1 MVQNWICIFANS
13 PRPLFF
19 FNSKAKQMPTEV
31 GHLKRIVKSKYPYV
45 ESNLE
50 LIAYTVWNA
59 LEYSYAFEG
68 IAEQLKKERLEQV
81 C

>member
-1 MVQNWICIFANS
+1 MCNFANS
-13 PRPLFF
+13 SIVPFF
-19 FNSKAKQMPTEV
+19 GFKAKQMPTDT
-31 GHLKRIVKSKYPYV
+31 GHLKRIVKSKYPFV
-45 ESNLE
+45 ERSLDD
-50 LIAYTVWNA
+50 IVYTIWNA

>member
-1 MVQNWICIFANS
+1 
-13 PRPLFF
+13 
-19 FNSKAKQMPTEV
+19 MPTDN
-31 GHLKRIVKSKYPYV
+31 GHLKRIVKSKYPFV
-45 ESNLE
+45 ESSLDE
-50 LIAYTVWNA
+50 IVYTVWNA

>member
-1 MVQNWICIFANS
+1 
-13 PRPLFF
+13 
-19 FNSKAKQMPTEV
+19 MPTDV

-59 LEYSYAFEG
+59 LKYSYAFEG
-68 IAEQLKKERLEQV
+68 IAGQLKKERLEQV